1 MMMENIQFGRVENK
15 PSCFYLTPLYHK
27 NMVMNQR
34 KKSSF
39 ALLLKVLIRQ
49 CGKWFMAVWKAQ
61 PNNSNNKYAKTAKTP
76 DGEEE
81 EKMADEHF

>member
-1 MMMENIQFGRVENK
+1 
-15 PSCFYLTPLYHK
+15 
-27 NMVMNQR
+27 MNQR

-61 PNNSNNKYAKTAKTP
+61 PNNNNNKYAKTAKMP
-76 DGEEE
+76 VGEEE
-81 EKMADEHF
+81 DQKKWPTNISECVVADIYLLIFGLALNFSNTIN